1 MNIDKITGRRKIRIT
16 PDFLRHARKCCI
28 CRHPL
33 REEIESDFLLWRNPR
48 QIMKEYELAHHAA
61 IYRHAHATGLA
72 TRRRENAYSVLDS
85 IVEQVDDVQVT
96 ASTILR
102 AMRAY
107 SCLTPK
113 GRWIDPPRR
122 IIHEVRRPASAAPAR
137 APRKEAP
144 TRKAAVPPDE
154 LPMSQRLRPLRDR
167 SAQRELPAAQEQ
179 PNDDCAK
186 PVPQTIRRHIPA
198 APPDEPS
205 VSQTSASSAGEEC
218 TP

>member
-1 MNIDKITGRRKIRIT
+1 MNIDKITGRRKIRVT

-48 QIMKEYELAHHAA
+48 QIMEEYDLAHHAA

-72 TRRRENAYSVLDS
+72 TRRRENAYSALDS

-96 ASTILR
+96 ASAILR

-113 GRWIDPPRR
+113 GRWIHPPKRV
-122 IIHEVRRPASAAPAR
+122 IHEVRRPA
-137 APRKEAP
+137 
-144 TRKAAVPPDE
+144 
-154 LPMSQRLRPLRDR
+154 
-167 SAQRELPAAQEQ
+167 
-179 PNDDCAK
+179 
-186 PVPQTIRRHIPA
+186 PA
-198 APPDEPS
+198 APGDTLQS
-205 VSQTSASSAGEEC
+205 RRRSRNSNREC
-218 TP
+218 AIKIPRKPLKTNARRQV